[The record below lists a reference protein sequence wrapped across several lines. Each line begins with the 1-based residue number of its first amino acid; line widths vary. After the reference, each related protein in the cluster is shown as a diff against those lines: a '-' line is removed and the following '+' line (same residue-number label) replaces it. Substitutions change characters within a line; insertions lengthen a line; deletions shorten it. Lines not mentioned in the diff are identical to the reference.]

1 MAANRREY
9 NKQETIRH
17 IQAVFLTLYAQ
28 DGIQGITVSRLCQ
41 ACGIAKSTFYLY
53 FDDKFAVLD
62 RMEQELLSQLRDIN
76 PHMEAS
82 DMEAVRAGAPLPS
95 ALATARF
102 LRAHAESLRALLGK
116 QGDPNFV
123 YKLKRNIETGFIQ
136 RFLEIYDSPHSA
148 HLACAVFSSS
158 LVGLYTHFLFQLPQI
173 SEESLSA
180 MLGSLLRYAMFD
192 FRAVAD

>member
-102 LRAHAESLRALLGK
+102 LRTHAESLRALLGK

-136 RFLEIYDSPHSA
+136 RFLEVYGSPHSA